1 MGSRCR
7 VGKRNFEGKGWPIDT
22 GSQLNLPHGTKK
34 TRVMKKSK
42 QQKPSCSDGY
52 AVSGVSSRCVAPNQS
67 SFTNHSH
74 HRLSPGLITD
84 STDFMTGPFCSE
96 HLCFLFLVL
105 FITPLFFCSVRQIKL
120 ATRQLLGSP
129 KYSLSYRIIIM
140 AAKCTALIRQLSIE
154 RACTH

>member
-96 HLCFLFLVL
+96 HLCFLFFVL
-105 FITPLFFCSVRQIKL
+105 FITPLFFFVPCGR
-120 ATRQLLGSP
+120 
-129 KYSLSYRIIIM
+129 LSWLRVSFWAHLNIVYRIVS
-140 AAKCTALIRQLSIE
+140 L
-154 RACTH
+154 